1 MTAASYTTQC
11 CICRKTVDMR
21 EPENGGDEHGAE
33 LYGGIWVCSGDCWDK
48 AQEALPQMTGAEI
61 AAISRDPA
69 AALAEI
75 ASWRAAF
82 RGQTFSV
89 SELGTMRAERDAE
102 RRTRL
107 DYALRCDILSNELEH
122 VKAERDRALAEAVS
136 WHTAMRGHEAACMAE
151 LDKMRAKCD
160 HARKSSIDH
169 ALRCDALAKVIDRA
183 DADRSRLAAQVTV
196 LRDALLAM
204 RPGDD
209 AGRDVAYDAR
219 WLRRKI
225 DAALAASAQRKGN
238 E

>member
-1 MTAASYTTQC
+1 VTE
-11 CICRKTVDMR
+11 D
-21 EPENGGDEHGAE
+21 
-33 LYGGIWVCSGDCWDK
+33 
-48 AQEALPQMTGAEI
+48 EI
-61 AAISRDPA
+61 AALIQERD
-69 AALAEI
+69 AALAEV
-75 ASWRAAF
+75 ASRRAAF

-225 DAALAASAQRKGN
+225 DAALAASAQRRGN

>member
-1 MTAASYTTQC
+1 MTDSSYTTQC
-11 CICRKTVDMR
+11 CICKKTVDMR

-48 AQEALPQMTGAEI
+48 AQEALPQMTDAEI
-61 AAISRDPA
+61 AAVSRDPA

-75 ASWRAAF
+75 ASWRAAC
-82 RGQTFSV
+82 RGQTFSL
-89 SELGTMRAERDAE
+89 SELDTMRAERDA
-102 RRTRL
+102 
-107 DYALRCDILSNELEH
+107 
-122 VKAERDRALAEAVS
+122 ALAEAAL

-183 DADRSRLAAQVTV
+183 DADRSRLAAQAAM
-196 LRDALLAM
+196 LRDVLLAM

-209 AGRDVAYDAR
+209 VKSHESYGAG
-219 WLRRKI
+219 WLRRVI
-225 DAALAASAQRKGN
+225 DAALAASGQKKGG